1 MFKRLSSV
9 EEIDDNNMVLLSY
22 TVEHEQYMYNLSQNT
37 VSETNNTMLS
47 SVLGSIYFK

>member
-22 TVEHEQYMYNLSQNT
+22 TVEHEQYMYMSQNT